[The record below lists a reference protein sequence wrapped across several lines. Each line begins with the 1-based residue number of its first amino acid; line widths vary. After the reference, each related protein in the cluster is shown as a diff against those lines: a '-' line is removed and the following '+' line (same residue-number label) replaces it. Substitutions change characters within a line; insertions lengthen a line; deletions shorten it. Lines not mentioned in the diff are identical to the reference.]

1 MALNL
6 VPGAFG
12 LIREAPWAQYKEGFL
27 TVRAVYKDQQGCE
40 SHIFFF
46 LEEFNFELDK
56 QLMKGYGDH

>member
-27 TVRAVYKDQQGCE
+27 TDQQGCE